1 MSKYL
6 QQLLGADEPMF
17 STTLRQLEK
26 MTGHKATDVA
36 YIADMTA
43 RAHQVMRRMGLDV
56 ADTTEHEL
64 YRALAAHA
72 HNQTLFI
79 ATDDVGIIIHGQ
91 AVSFN
96 YEDVQENIHRPFAER
111 MTEHMKCQIKY
122 GLTSRY
128 VAADGDDEV
137 AIEELIAQ
145 AGLSVC
151 DMSDYHEH
159 KQTNVKQK
167 TRPPRLLFIGD
178 IFTDAFIKLS
188 PKVARV
194 DKDDQGRSWIS
205 IPFGGRPPYEE
216 VEIVQSVGPAPN
228 AAVSCARLGLDVSL
242 MSWLG
247 DDKPGGDSLAYLSK
261 QQVNTQLVSQ
271 KKQAKSNYYYVL
283 RLGAER
289 TILTKD
295 EDYSYVWQEPHMV
308 PDWIYLASI
317 SGESWGLHEA
327 LDNYLGQHPDI
338 KFVIQPGTFHFEWGV
353 KKMAQLYRHAYM
365 VILNRE
371 EAVMLTGKSHESIP
385 ELAAA
390 LHELGPLYVVI
401 TDGPS
406 GSYASFDGKLLK
418 MPNYPDPAP
427 PYDRTGAGDAFAST
441 VVAAMAL
448 GEGFETALTWAPI
461 NSMSVVQKLGAQA
474 GLLSKAT
481 IEEYIKKAPKWY
493 KLEEIK

>member
-159 KQTNVKQK
+159 KQTNVKQ
-167 TRPPRLLFIGD
+167 
-178 IFTDAFIKLS
+178 
-188 PKVARV
+188 
-194 DKDDQGRSWIS
+194 
-205 IPFGGRPPYEE
+205 
-216 VEIVQSVGPAPN
+216 
-228 AAVSCARLGLDVSL
+228 RLGRR
-242 MSWLG
+242 G
-247 DDKPGGDSLAYLSK
+247 CYL
-261 QQVNTQLVSQ
+261 LVTFLPTRLSNS
-271 KKQAKSNYYYVL
+271 ARKS
-283 RLGAER
+283 
-289 TILTKD
+289 
-295 EDYSYVWQEPHMV
+295 
-308 PDWIYLASI
+308 LASI
-317 SGESWGLHEA
+317 KTTRVDHGL
-327 LDNYLGQHPDI
+327 
-338 KFVIQPGTFHFEWGV
+338 VFHSVAVRPMRKWRSSNRL
-353 KKMAQLYRHAYM
+353 AQLPMQPFLVRDLDLM
-365 VILNRE
+365 
-371 EAVMLTGKSHESIP
+371 
-385 ELAAA
+385 
-390 LHELGPLYVVI
+390 
-401 TDGPS
+401 
-406 GSYASFDGKLLK
+406 
-418 MPNYPDPAP
+418 
-427 PYDRTGAGDAFAST
+427 
-441 VVAAMAL
+441 
-448 GEGFETALTWAPI
+448 
-461 NSMSVVQKLGAQA
+461 
-474 GLLSKAT
+474 
-481 IEEYIKKAPKWY
+481 
-493 KLEEIK
+493 